1 MIIFIICSTLNS
13 IFILLIC
20 LMWFCWVFSSYIL
33 VILKRVHASGML
45 ERISFDFFCI
55 IHRKGAARILR
66 GGCQVRFKG
75 IFNLQSANAC
85 CGIRRFFGVATCTTR
100 NICQMRLLPLNTPKQ
115 FGDRFLRYQIFSKG
129 EFLISSVM
137 AFASRALLQGLCSN
151 LGLSP
156 EFHLCQTLQSE
167 CRMLRLLGLRAM
179 APTKRLDL

>member
-1 MIIFIICSTLNS
+1 
-13 IFILLIC
+13 
-20 LMWFCWVFSSYIL
+20 
-33 VILKRVHASGML
+33 ML
-45 ERISFDFFCI
+45 ERISFDSFCI

-115 FGDRFLRYQIFSKG
+115 FGDRFFQKAN
-129 EFLISSVM
+129 FLISSVM

>member
-45 ERISFDFFCI
+45 ERISFDSFCI
-55 IHRKGAARILR
+55 IHRKGATRILR

-129 EFLISSVM
+129 EFFDIFSHGVCVSRVIAGIMLEFRIVSGVSPLPNV
-137 AFASRALLQGLCSN
+137 AIGVPHAAASRFASDGAY
-151 LGLSP
+151 
-156 EFHLCQTLQSE
+156 
-167 CRMLRLLGLRAM
+167 
-179 APTKRLDL
+179 